1 MPPPLSP
8 PSPPPTPP
16 PPSPSPP
23 PTSPPPKASLILTPE
38 LDAEN
43 DDGVARFAIEVTS
56 TGREEVRSASAFA
69 GKIESAI
76 GGLGETEASAITV
89 RTKEVMEIEIA
100 VAVDATDPEAVEEA
114 KREVYEEVYDTAC
127 NLPNGEPNPM
137 LVTCV
142 VDVSVSL
149 EPATTAGRRTSEG
162 APTRAVVAV
171 TVQRTW
177 ASLEAAAESG
187 QTPEELVEELEL
199 PEGSE
204 VVSATLTL
212 LTADVTGGD
221 PQATGG
227 GQDFVD
233 GAGGESFVSDMQ
245 GALALDM
252 PADYVEINV
261 DPPSPPPGAPP
272 SPPSPPP
279 PSPPEPSPPPPTLP
293 PPPPPT
299 PEDLGEALIG
309 LDEAAGLTED
319 VDPGPDAGLVVGL
332 IILGLFLLLLAAGV
346 GYYFYNKQKRAS
358 KTPFTAIVPPPA
370 SSPAAAAEQPKADLP
385 VPPAVERA
393 RAAASSDQGRPGMTW
408 LASQE
413 AADATSLA

>member
-1 MPPPLSP
+1 M
-8 PSPPPTPP
+8 
-16 PPSPSPP
+16 
-23 PTSPPPKASLILTPE
+23 
-38 LDAEN
+38 
-43 DDGVARFAIEVTS
+43 
-56 TGREEVRSASAFA
+56 RSASAFA

-76 GGLGETEASAITV
+76 GGLGETESSAITV

-100 VAVDATDPEAVEEA
+100 VAVDTTDPEAVEEA
-114 KREVYEEVYDTAC
+114 IESVRAEVYDTAC

-137 LVTCV
+137 FVTCV

-245 GALALDM
+245 DALALDM

-299 PEDLGEALIG
+299 PEDLGEALTG

-319 VDPGPDAGLVVGL
+319 VDAAGPDAGLVVGL

-385 VPPAVERA
+385 VPPKGG
-393 RAAASSDQGRPGMTW
+393 AAAASSSSDQGRPGMTW

-413 AADATSLA
+413 AADATSFA